1 MRNIFAKVQKK
12 ALEQGLTKTKQSFWH
27 KMHKAIAGRSKVDE
41 VVLDELEV
49 EVGVLKELELS
60 DHLEVELNS
69 GALQELEELMEME
82 GDMIM

>member
-41 VVLDELEV
+41 AVLDELEEV
-49 EVGVLKELELS
+49 LIAADVGVATTVKII
-60 DHLEVELNS
+60 
-69 GALQELEELMEME
+69 ATAP
-82 GDMIM
+82 